1 MHVLVKD
8 GDVILLGLGWF
19 ERLCGGYLFRN
30 QERNSFARV
39 EQFLEK
45 KKKRKKKSF
54 VLVHRAKCCKLCQT
68 PIRSAN

>member
-45 KKKRKKKSF
+45 KRKEKKSHLF
-54 VLVHRAKCCKLCQT
+54 WSIEQNAANCAKHQ
-68 PIRSAN
+68 

>member
-19 ERLCGGYLFRN
+19 GGYLFRN

-39 EQFLEK
+39 EQFLEEK
-45 KKKRKKKSF
+45 KEKKKKSF